1 MSLLKKHQ
9 LVGACAAVL
18 VLGLG
23 AAACGDD
30 NDDGATVRESGPGAS
45 GGSASASGTASGSGS
60 GSGSGTASGA
70 YDCVRVGNSDKTPT
84 GVIDVDLQEFTVAA
98 DPTTVAAGTIEFV
111 ATNNGE
117 ETHEIV
123 IARFDGDPGDIP
135 VDADGAADESQL
147 PDDAVIG
154 EIEGFAG
161 GGKICAAAF
170 DLTPGKY
177 ALFCNI
183 VEAEEHEAHY
193 GMGMFTTFTVT

>member
-30 NDDGATVRESGPGAS
+30 NDDGVTVRESGPGAS

-60 GSGSGTASGA
+60 GAASGT
-70 YDCVRVGNSDKTPT
+70 YDCVLEGNSDTTPT
-84 GVIDVDLQEFTVAA
+84 GVMDVTLSEFKVEAE
-98 DPTTVAAGTIEFV
+98 PTSVAAGTIEFV

-117 ETHEIV
+117 EPHEIV
-123 IARFDGDPGDIP
+123 IAKFEGDPSTLP
-135 VDADGAADESQL
+135 VGEDGSVDETKL